1 MDSKNFALPLWR
13 YKKDAD
19 AKKVEQR
26 ILHDALEWGL
36 GDLPPVEELPD
47 FWHDLYSGANIFHR
61 IPKLRPIETFR
72 LVPQN
77 PEELAYGAK
86 SVYFFLFRPWEHV
99 GNDLAPLLEETTNL
113 SDWRKKRPEIFSKI
127 SDNSFILNEIS
138 SLYKS
143 NISEFDF
150 HWYIE
155 VTDVIEKIYSHY
167 KNILNYIDKSNLFIY
182 LVGRETSKYNF
193 IDVYNICDFLSR
205 EPYAIYSYLAEI
217 DPQNFPLKYIC
228 QCVKIDLKISP
239 KGKALDI
246 QYSLSDLLEADTQR
260 LRLPALSA
268 AQARDKARGL
278 WDAWWPEG
286 ESPDKR
292 WYVAAELEE
301 SCVARDPWRDV
312 QEDGV
317 VCIDFGTSSTVAAVR
332 EADNSVRL
340 LRLDVS
346 GAEGAGEEGPDP
358 YENPTAL
365 EFANLEETLLPW
377 RNEPWRPFVEWKHVK
392 CSHLARNELR
402 QGQRAESGLQAIK
415 TWARALP
422 ESSPVWLRDETGKDF
437 SLSPLPVEEGADSAG
452 PGDFAARPLDPIEL
466 YAYFLGIACNN
477 QAFFG
482 GRIYRDYTMTFPV
495 KFPREVRE
503 RILQGFRRGLVR
515 SMPCSLVSSR
525 RWQQENTPFR
535 LTERASEPTAFAAGV
550 LPWLGIAPTEGG
562 VPFAV
567 FDFGGGTTDFAFGL
581 WRLPTPEERANE
593 PWEQVLD
600 ILDVAGDENLGGEH
614 LLELLAYELLRGNA
628 ENRAACVKAGVT
640 FMPPRGEALFDGSE
654 LLFGAGREA
663 RANTVTLCELLR
675 PLWEE
680 GKLSDE
686 GTGLLKANFL
696 DRVGATASVELKVN
710 EDALRGNLK
719 QRILKGVGA
728 FFAAF
733 RQAFKAHGIRP
744 QELHVLLA
752 GNSCRSRLVQ
762 DAFETCLAEIVPN
775 ERESVTIHYEMLP
788 GGAKDAAGAA
798 TGQVAPD
805 GSIPPT
811 PKTGV
816 ALGLLRLLPGEATGM
831 VERNRAEESPFL
843 HTVGTFSN
851 NVLQPLLP
859 RNADYGKWHP
869 AGRVFREGFMVL
881 GYTLAPEAIEQECPR
896 SACGQLRLN
905 LGKENFGKYLFI
917 RAVAPGRIEIALG
930 AAADGAPDEA
940 DIRTYTLEG

>member
-13 YKKDAD
+13 FKRVTD

-26 ILHDALEWGL
+26 ILHDALAWGL
-36 GDLPPVEELPD
+36 GDLPPIKELPD
-47 FWHDLYSGANIFHR
+47 IWHDLNSGENIFHR
-61 IPKLRPIETFR
+61 VPLLRPIETFR
-72 LVPQN
+72 LI
-77 PEELAYGAK
+77 PERPDELGSGAK
-86 SVYFFLFRPWEHV
+86 STSFFLFRPWRQLCGDPVALKNVDRRV
-99 GNDLAPLLEETTNL
+99 GHGDYKIINAL
-113 SDWRKKRPEIFSKI
+113 SDKSLILQQHYPFYRNCIEHINFDSYIDVDNFIKI
-127 SDNSFILNEIS
+127 ICENYENLGKYIENSDLFLYLVAYRSGEQNYLNVEEAVK
-138 SLYKS
+138 LYKKTT
-143 NISEFDF
+143 I
-150 HWYIE
+150 H
-155 VTDVIEKIYSHY
+155 KI
-167 KNILNYIDKSNLFIY
+167 L
-182 LVGRETSKYNF
+182 ETLGKT
-193 IDVYNICDFLSR
+193 II
-205 EPYAIYSYLAEI
+205 P
-217 DPQNFPLKYIC
+217 NFPLKYVC
-228 QCVKIDLKISP
+228 QHVEITWSKAPCGEALSP
-239 KGKALDI
+239 TI
-246 QYSLSDLLEADTQR
+246 PLSDLLEADTKR
-260 LRLPALSA
+260 LRLPPLSA
-268 AQARDKARGL
+268 AQARDRARGL

-286 ESPDKR
+286 EAPEKK
-292 WYVAAELEE
+292 WYVAADLEE

-346 GAEGAGEEGPDP
+346 GAEAAPGEGPDP

-365 EFANLEETLLPW
+365 EFANLEEALLPW
-377 RNEPWRPFVEWKHVK
+377 RNEPWRPLVEWKHVK

-422 ESSPVWLRDETGKDF
+422 GSHPVWLRDETGEDF
-437 SLSPLPVEEGADSAG
+437 SLSPLPVAEAEESAG
-452 PGDFAARPLDPIEL
+452 PGDFAHRPLDPIEL
-466 YAYFLGIACNN
+466 YAYFLGVACNN

-482 GRIYRDYTMTFPV
+482 GRIYRDYAMTFPV

-515 SMPCSLVSSR
+515 SMPCALASSR
-525 RWQQENTPFR
+525 RWRQENAPFR
-535 LTERASEPTAFAAGV
+535 LAERASEPTAFAAGV

-614 LLELLAYELLRGNA
+614 LLELLARELLRGDA
-628 ENRAACVKAGVT
+628 ENRAACVAAGVSFT
-640 FMPPRGEALFDGSE
+640 PPREEPLFDGAE
-654 LLFGAGREA
+654 LLFSAGREA

-680 GKLSDE
+680 GRLSDD
-686 GTGLLKANFL
+686 GTGLLRANFL
-696 DRVGATASVELKVN
+696 DRKGGTVNLSLKVD
-710 EDALRGNLK
+710 EDALRESLK
-719 QRILKGVGA
+719 KRILKGVGA

-752 GNSCRSRLVQ
+752 GNSCRSPLVRA
-762 DAFETCLAEIVPN
+762 AFETCLDEIVPH
-775 ERESVTIHYEMLP
+775 ERESVVIHDEMLP
-788 GGAKDAAGAA
+788 GGAGDAPGAA
-798 TGQVAPD
+798 APQLAAD

-811 PKTGV
+811 LKTGV

-831 VERNRAEESPFL
+831 VERNRAGESPFL

-851 NVLQPLLP
+851 NILQPVLP
-859 RNADYGKWHP
+859 RNADYGHWHV
-869 AGRVFREGFMVL
+869 AGRVFREGVFLL

-896 SACGQLRLN
+896 SACRQLRLN
-905 LGKENFGKYLFI
+905 LGPENSGKYLFI
-917 RAVAPGRIEIALG
+917 RAVAPGRMERALG
-930 AAADGAPDEA
+930 AAPDGPPDEA
-940 DIRTYTLEG
+940 HIETHTLEG

>member
-1 MDSKNFALPLWR
+1 ML
-13 YKKDAD
+13 
-19 AKKVEQR
+19 
-26 ILHDALEWGL
+26 
-36 GDLPPVEELPD
+36 
-47 FWHDLYSGANIFHR
+47 
-61 IPKLRPIETFR
+61 
-72 LVPQN
+72 
-77 PEELAYGAK
+77 
-86 SVYFFLFRPWEHV
+86 
-99 GNDLAPLLEETTNL
+99 NL
-113 SDWRKKRPEIFSKI
+113 MRPEKVDTPVQYILQPLTIMWDTLPSGKPLHPLFS
-127 SDNSFILNEIS
+127 SF
-138 SLYKS
+138 
-143 NISEFDF
+143 
-150 HWYIE
+150 
-155 VTDVIEKIYSHY
+155 
-167 KNILNYIDKSNLFIY
+167 
-182 LVGRETSKYNF
+182 
-193 IDVYNICDFLSR
+193 
-205 EPYAIYSYLAEI
+205 
-217 DPQNFPLKYIC
+217 
-228 QCVKIDLKISP
+228 
-239 KGKALDI
+239 
-246 QYSLSDLLEADTQR
+246 LEADTRR
-260 LRLPALSA
+260 LRLPPLSV

-286 ESPDKR
+286 EAPDKR
-292 WYVAAELEE
+292 WYVSAELRG

-346 GAEGAGEEGPDP
+346 GAEGAPDEGPDP

-377 RNEPWRPFVEWKHVK
+377 RNEPWRPLVEWKHVK

-437 SLSPLPVEEGADSAG
+437 SLSPLPVEEGAESAG

-515 SMPCSLVSSR
+515 SMPCSLAGSR
-525 RWQQENTPFR
+525 RWQQENAPFR
-535 LTERASEPTAFAAGV
+535 LTERASEPTAFAASV

-628 ENRAACVKAGVT
+628 ENRAACVKAGVA

-675 PLWEE
+675 PFWEE
-680 GKLSDE
+680 GKLPDE
-686 GTGLLKANFL
+686 GTGLLKASFL
-696 DRVGATASVELKVN
+696 DRKGATASVELKVN
-710 EDALRGNLK
+710 EDALRGTLK
-719 QRILKGVGA
+719 QRILKGVHA
-728 FFAAF
+728 FFTAF

-752 GNSCRSRLVQ
+752 GNSCRSPLVQ
-762 DAFETCLAEIVPN
+762 DAFETCLADIVPN
-775 ERESVTIHYEMLP
+775 ERESVTIHDEMLP

-798 TGQVAPD
+798 PGQVAAD

-811 PKTGV
+811 LKTGV

-843 HTVGTFSN
+843 HTVGSFSN

-859 RNADYGKWHP
+859 RNADYGKWHV

-881 GYTLAPEAIEQECPR
+881 GYTLAPEAIEHECPR
-896 SACGQLRLN
+896 SACGQLRLD
-905 LGKENFGKYLFI
+905 LGKENAGKYLFI

-930 AAADGAPDEA
+930 STPDGPPDEA
-940 DIRTYTLEG
+940 DIRTYTLEA

>member
-1 MDSKNFALPLWR
+1 MDSKNFALPRWR

-19 AKKVEQR
+19 AGKVEQR
-26 ILHDALEWGL
+26 ILYDALEWGL
-36 GDLPPVEELPD
+36 GDLPPVRELPD
-47 FWHDLYSGANIFHR
+47 FWDDISSGENIFHR
-61 IPKLRPIETFR
+61 IPKLRPITHGR
-72 LVPQN
+72 LIP
-77 PEELAYGAK
+77 AK
-86 SVYFFLFRPWEHV
+86 EHV
-99 GNDLAPLLEETTNL
+99 PSVNGDVQELFLLRPVQQFMADLKEAGKAPT
-113 SDWRKKRPEIFSKI
+113 SDYDILDFLYSFSKI
-127 SDNSFILNEIS
+127 KEMFSLIMAHASPRPGDISAQRQSVENFNNRLQEFSDIFNFIPQQDKI
-138 SLYKS
+138 
-143 NISEFDF
+143 I
-150 HWYIE
+150 YIE
-155 VTDVIEKIYSHY
+155 RTGNALCDSITYMNHAQESEINKGSVRYVLSTAENSEKV
-167 KNILNYIDKSNLFIY
+167 D
-182 LVGRETSKYNF
+182 TS
-193 IDVYNICDFLSR
+193 
-205 EPYAIYSYLAEI
+205 
-217 DPQNFPLKYIC
+217 LKYI
-228 QCVKIDLKISP
+228 
-239 KGKALDI
+239 I
-246 QYSLSDLLEADTQR
+246 QVIRIKWKTFPAFQPIVEAPLSDLLEADTRR
-260 LRLPALSA
+260 LRLPPLSA

-292 WYVAAELEE
+292 WYVTAQLEE

-346 GAEGAGEEGPDP
+346 GADGADGEGPDP

-377 RNEPWRPFVEWKHVK
+377 RYEPWRPLVEWKHVK

-422 ESSPVWLRDETGKDF
+422 ESCPVWLRDETGKDF
-437 SLSPLPVEEGADSAG
+437 SLSPLPVEEGAESAG

-515 SMPCSLVSSR
+515 SMPCPLAGSR
-525 RWQQENTPFR
+525 RWQQEEAPFR

-550 LPWLGIAPTEGG
+550 LPWLGIVPTEGG

-628 ENRAACVKAGVT
+628 ENRAACAKAGVT

-686 GTGLLKANFL
+686 DTGLLKANFL
-696 DRVGATASVELKVN
+696 NREGKTASIELKVN
-710 EDALRGNLK
+710 EDALRETLK

-752 GNSCRSRLVQ
+752 GNSCRSPLVQ
-762 DAFETCLAEIVPN
+762 EAFETCLAEIVPN

-798 TGQVAPD
+798 TGQVAAD

-811 PKTGV
+811 LKTGV

-843 HTVGTFSN
+843 HTVGSFSN
-851 NVLQPLLP
+851 NLLQPLLP
-859 RNADYGKWHP
+859 RNADYGKWHM

-905 LGKENFGKYLFI
+905 LGKENAGKYLFL

-940 DIRTYTLEG
+940 DIRTYTLEA